1 MKVNFKIRDVIINTK
16 QKRIMERKLLALRK
30 FVKNWSPVIVDLT
43 LTDESGPDRNGIDQA
58 VHINVIL
65 PKEKIY
71 IEEVDNNMMRAF
83 NYATKTLERRFRRYN
98 KKNIDNNRR
107 EASRFKAITN
117 VVGAPIRL
125 VGSAG
130 KAVGRFVP
138 KRRRNKK

>member
-1 MKVNFKIRDVIINTK
+1 MKVNFNIKDVIISTK
-16 QKRIMERKLLALRK
+16 QKKMMERKLLTLRK
-30 FVKNWSPVIVDLT
+30 FVKNWSPVSVDVT
-43 LTDESGPDRNGIDQA
+43 LTDESGPDKNGIDQA
-58 VHINVIL
+58 VHLNVIL

-71 IEEVDNNMMRAF
+71 IEEIDDNMMRAF

-117 VVGAPIRL
+117 VVGAPMRL

-130 KAVGRFVP
+130 KAVGRMVP
-138 KRRRNKK
+138 KRKKK

>member
-1 MKVNFKIRDVIINTK
+1 MKVSFNIKGVIINTK
-16 QKRIMERKLLALRK
+16 QKRLMEKKLLALRK
-30 FVKNWSPVIVDLT
+30 FVKNWSPINIDVT
-43 LTDESGPDRNGIDQA
+43 LTDESGPDKNGIDQA

-71 IEEVDNNMMRAF
+71 IEEVDDNMMRAF

-98 KKNIDNNRR
+98 KKHIDNDRR

-130 KAVGRFVP
+130 RAVGRMVP
-138 KRRRNKK
+138 KRRKK